1 MFQTD
6 SVESTIREALARVDT
21 YSLEEFTEQLPP
33 TKPGIYWFHSETE
46 TRAMLVEVR
55 VTKGELTA
63 LWPTIDQSVTKL
75 KGNWRGPVPPHL
87 DTSTAGSPM
96 GHITLNRG

>member
-6 SVESTIREALARVDT
+6 SVESTIREALADT
-21 YSLEEFTEQLPP
+21 YSLEEFNEQLPP
-33 TKPGIYWFHSETE
+33 TKPGIYWFRSETG

-55 VTKGELTA
+55 ITNGELTA
-63 LWPTIDQSVTKL
+63 LWPTVDQPVTIL

-87 DTSTAGSPM
+87 DQISVSDC
-96 GHITLNRG
+96 